1 MEATIFTER
10 WETIMSLEKLISLV
24 SRLFFLCAFVLLG
37 LALIERIANA
47 TGYTILQVYR
57 GSRLLEVAVVL
68 LVFVIAAQLR
78 EMKAELKRTR
88 V

>member
-1 MEATIFTER
+1 
-10 WETIMSLEKLISLV
+10 MSLEKLISLV

-47 TGYTILQVYR
+47 AGYTILQVYR
-57 GSRLLEVAVVL
+57 GSRLLEFAVVL

>member
-1 MEATIFTER
+1 
-10 WETIMSLEKLISLV
+10 MSLEKLISLV
-24 SRLFFLCAFVLLG
+24 SRLFFLGAFVLLG

-47 TGYTILQVYR
+47 AGYTILQVYR

-78 EMKAELKRTR
+78 EMKVELKRTR